1 MIDFLVKKFVKN
13 YEDIGNNRVRTA
25 YGVLASCVG
34 IACNVFLFGLKLAVG
49 LAVHSVSVISDAFN
63 NLSDAASSV
72 ISFIG
77 VKMASRPADKE
88 HPFGHGRLEYIA
100 ALVVAFLVVE
110 VGFSLFKSSIDKIFH
125 PEALTFSLISV
136 LILTASI
143 TVKLW
148 MSFFNRRLGNR
159 INSSVMKATAADS
172 LGDVITTSATI
183 LSLAV
188 YGIWR
193 INIDGIVGL
202 IVSVVVM
209 IAGINIAR
217 DTLAPLLGEAVS
229 PEVSSRITEFV
240 ESYEG
245 IIGTH
250 DLIVHNYGPAK
261 SMASIHAEVPTNVNI
276 ERSHEIIDRIE
287 RDAITSLGIFLVIH
301 MDPVAVDDEK
311 LIHYKSIVE
320 EVIQSLGPK
329 YSLHDFRMVN
339 GEKRINLI
347 YDLVIPTDYPSR
359 QSKELS
365 LLINRMVQEKDPSCC
380 CVITV
385 EKSFCAN

>member
-49 LAVHSVSVISDAFN
+49 LVVHSVSVISDAFN

-77 VKMASRPADKE
+77 VKMANRPADKE

-172 LGDVITTSATI
+172 LGDVMTTSATI
-183 LSLAV
+183 LSLVV

-193 INIDGIVGL
+193 INIDGAVGL
-202 IVSVVVM
+202 IVSIVVM
-209 IAGINIAR
+209 IAGINIAK

-311 LIHYKSIVE
+311 LIHYKSMVE

-347 YDLVIPTDYPSR
+347 FDLVVPNDYPSR

-365 LLINRMVQEKDPSCC
+365 LLINRMVQEKDPSCR